1 MEVLTID
8 VNSLVVVLGL
18 VGTIG
23 GMIAALFR
31 LFRRF
36 EKLEAQAAHRKE
48 DSEILLETMVGVLD
62 GLIEQ
67 GCNGP
72 CHAARDKLVKY
83 LAKN

>member
-1 MEVLTID
+1 MTID
-8 VNSLVVVLGL
+8 VQNLVIVLGL
-18 VGTIG
+18 LGTIG
-23 GMIAALFR
+23 GMLAALFR

-48 DSEILLETMVGVLD
+48 DSEIIFKALVGVLD

-72 CHAARDKLVKY
+72 CHGARDMLVEY

>member
-1 MEVLTID
+1 MTID
-8 VNSLVVVLGL
+8 VQALVVVLGL

-23 GMIAALFR
+23 GMITALYR

-36 EKLEAQAAHRKE
+36 EKLETQAAHRKE
-48 DSEILLETMVGVLD
+48 DTEILLETMVGVLD

-72 CHAARDKLVKY
+72 CHEARDKLVKY

>member
-1 MEVLTID
+1 MILD
-8 VNSLVVVLGL
+8 VNNLVVILGL
-18 VGTIG
+18 LGTIG

-36 EKLEAQAAHRKE
+36 EKLERQAAHRKE

-72 CHAARDKLVKY
+72 CHEARDKLVQY